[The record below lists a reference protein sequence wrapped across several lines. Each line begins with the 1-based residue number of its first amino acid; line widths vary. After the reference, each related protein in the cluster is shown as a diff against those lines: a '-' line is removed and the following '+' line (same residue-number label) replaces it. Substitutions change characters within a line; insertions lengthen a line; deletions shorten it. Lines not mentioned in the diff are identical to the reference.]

1 MPLYELFCLARPQ
14 LPRAKLAG
22 IIRTAGTTVLDNGGV
37 LRSITSFGDEILAY
51 DIRKSGQKFDQVGW
65 GSSCAAPP
73 SCSMIWG
80 MVSAALDCSCLAVLA
95 LLAQDLLLQSGASPA
110 VPTGAL
116 VLLLMM
122 AHLEAGIADACSADL
137 YAGGDVADD
146 LQGCPQR
153 ATCPRPQP
161 ASGRAGELGH
171 RLQVSTWGLLDHW
184 GGVGAGGLLPVFMQ
198 NWHVGCSCWPFP
210 GESH

>member
-73 SCSMIWG
+73 PCSMI
-80 MVSAALDCSCLAVLA
+80 
-95 LLAQDLLLQSGASPA
+95 
-110 VPTGAL
+110 
-116 VLLLMM
+116 
-122 AHLEAGIADACSADL
+122 
-137 YAGGDVADD
+137 
-146 LQGCPQR
+146 
-153 ATCPRPQP
+153 
-161 ASGRAGELGH
+161 
-171 RLQVSTWGLLDHW
+171 
-184 GGVGAGGLLPVFMQ
+184 
-198 NWHVGCSCWPFP
+198 
-210 GESH
+210 